1 MEKKKEEM
9 ENWRDIEDRNQEI
22 KEQEWDQIKI
32 DEEQREERR
41 NKERQE
47 ECELEIR

>member
-22 KEQEWDQIKI
+22 QEREWDQI
-32 DEEQREERR
+32 R
-41 NKERQE
+41 NR
-47 ECELEIR
+47 